1 MKLTTKDIAKICGV
15 SRGSVDRALNDRPG
29 INQETKEKIIRVA
42 EELGYRPH
50 LLARS
55 LVTGKTM
62 SIGLILFDLEH
73 RFLSQ
78 MAMTIFHRAKM
89 KGYFTYISLTE
100 KNKDEEIRNIERL
113 AGLRVD
119 GFIIL
124 TVNKGREFE
133 RFLTRLHRPVV
144 TVGNMVSNR
153 WPFVSIDDR
162 QAIID
167 SIDLIVSKEYRKII
181 YLAPPLSTPA
191 DVNLYA
197 QEQRLL
203 GYKAGLKKHPELGR
217 PIVVKDKN
225 YLDIIESMEYN
236 NRERTAIMCSSD
248 IYALRVLDRL
258 SARGLLIPRDV
269 GLIGFDNID
278 TLEHVRPR
286 LATVD
291 FHIGEIGEKAVDAL
305 LHMIRGEEVERRIMI
320 DHVIIPGE
328 TL

>member
-1 MKLTTKDIAKICGV
+1 MKLTTKDIARICGV
-15 SRGSVDRALNDRPG
+15 SRGSVDRALNNRPG
-29 INQETKEKIIRVA
+29 INPETKEKIIRVA

-78 MAMTIFHRAKM
+78 MAMTIFHRAKE
-89 KGYFTYISLTE
+89 KEYFTYIALTE
-100 KNKDEEIRNIERL
+100 KSKDEEIRNIERL

-124 TVNKGREFE
+124 PVDKGREFE

-144 TVGNMVSNR
+144 TVGNMISNR

-167 SIDLIVSKEYRKII
+167 SIDLVASKGYRRII
-181 YLAPPLSTPA
+181 YLAPPLSTPT

-203 GYKAGLKKHPELGR
+203 GYKDGLKVHPELGR
-217 PIVVKDKN
+217 PVVVKQKE
-225 YLDIIESMEYN
+225 YIDIIESMAFDTQ
-236 NRERTAIMCSSD
+236 ERTTIMCSSD

-258 SARGLLIPRDV
+258 TTRGLEVPRDV

-291 FHIGEIGEKAVDAL
+291 FHIGNIGEQAVDTL
-305 LHMIRGEEVERRIMI
+305 LCMIAGEEVEHRIVV